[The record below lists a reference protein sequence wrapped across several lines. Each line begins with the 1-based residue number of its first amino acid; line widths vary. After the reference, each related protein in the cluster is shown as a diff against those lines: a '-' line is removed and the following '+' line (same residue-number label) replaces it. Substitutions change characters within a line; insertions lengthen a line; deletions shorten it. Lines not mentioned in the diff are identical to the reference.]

1 MSETGTEAPTA
12 VREFAHQAADFIERT
27 VGLRPE
33 FDSETLPLLDH
44 YVRQAETAKAETVVL
59 VAATAGTYF
68 GEVVRRTLGG
78 SWSITDEND
87 PAEWR
92 LVLPGGLSF
101 APAGFAAAAI
111 LRDELDDYDTG
122 FDAPPKMRAFLE
134 ELLESLPPVT
144 EEQFFELSS
153 RFDTI
158 EHVQEV
164 MLAYA
169 AQRTEEDIGN
179 N

>member
-1 MSETGTEAPTA
+1 MRHE
-12 VREFAHQAADFIERT
+12 
-27 VGLRPE
+27 
-33 FDSETLPLLDH
+33 
-44 YVRQAETAKAETVVL
+44 
-59 VAATAGTYF
+59 
-68 GEVVRRTLGG
+68 
-78 SWSITDEND
+78 
-87 PAEWR
+87 

-169 AQRTEEDIGN
+169 AQRAEEEAGSN
-179 N
+179 